1 MMDIQMVVIAI
12 SKKVGASS
20 ARGSLVLKK
29 TTKTFTMTRKINTS
43 ILPKYSLIH
52 FYKRSNYCEQ
62 NFYLKLVNSE
72 IIETCCAAFMSILV

>member
-29 TTKTFTMTRKINTS
+29 TTKKIM
-43 ILPKYSLIH
+43 
-52 FYKRSNYCEQ
+52 NYCEQ